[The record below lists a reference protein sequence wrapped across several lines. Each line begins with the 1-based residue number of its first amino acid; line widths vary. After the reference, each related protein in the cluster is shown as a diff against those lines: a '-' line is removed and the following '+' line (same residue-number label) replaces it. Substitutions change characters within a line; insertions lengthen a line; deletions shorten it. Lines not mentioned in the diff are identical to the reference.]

1 MFRLRTLQVLMV
13 LVGAALVWGAWPL
26 VTSLMQG
33 AASTVIPGDQM
44 ILGIYF
50 PLGVLLLL
58 GVRNPVEHRSLLL
71 FTGWST
77 VTHMAVMIVQA
88 IQAHSVRDD
97 VPTSALIVAI
107 GVAIILLTPRKAEKA
122 GATSA

>member
-1 MFRLRTLQVLMV
+1 MIRLRTLQVLMV

-50 PLGVLLLL
+50 PLGVMLLL
-58 GVRNPVEHRSLLL
+58 GVRNPAEHRSLLL

-77 VTHMAVMIVQA
+77 VTHMAVMIMQA

-97 VPTSALIVAI
+97 VPASTAIAAI
-107 GVAIILLTPRKAEKA
+107 GFAFILLTPGKKEKAE
-122 GATSA
+122 GAQA